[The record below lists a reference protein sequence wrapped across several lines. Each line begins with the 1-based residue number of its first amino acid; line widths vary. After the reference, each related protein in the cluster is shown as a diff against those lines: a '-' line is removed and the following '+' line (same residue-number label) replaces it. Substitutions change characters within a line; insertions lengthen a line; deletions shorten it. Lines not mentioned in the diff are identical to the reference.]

1 MSSTCW
7 SLHKVKRSVSA
18 LLAGQIFKM
27 SDGLAECEWIKGV
40 LESAVCQD
48 YEPSLRKRK
57 LTRHSDESKVAALKV
72 DSHLQVDPPA
82 ERVPDAKIAFDQ
94 PVRETT
100 VGHCRRTVQELCE
113 IQRSRETLRERCRGF
128 TTRADR
134 YRRIDE
140 ESWQQITTLPLLR
153 GRAHSIEDE
162 DQELAMKKT
171 YRE

>member
-18 LLAGQIFKM
+18 PLAGQIFKM

-48 YEPSLRKRK
+48 YEPSLCKRK

-100 VGHCRRTVQELCE
+100 VGHCRRTVQELCG
-113 IQRSRETLRERCRGF
+113 IQRSRETLRERCRGIPPERIVIDAWMKSPGNRLRRCYCCEVEPIQSR
-128 TTRADR
+128 TR
-134 YRRIDE
+134 IK
-140 ESWQQITTLPLLR
+140 SWR
-153 GRAHSIEDE
+153 
-162 DQELAMKKT
+162 
-171 YRE
+171 

>member
-7 SLHKVKRSVSA
+7 SSHKVKRSVSA
-18 LLAGQIFKM
+18 PLAGQIFKM

-57 LTRHSDESKVAALKV
+57 LTRHSDEPKVAALKV
-72 DSHLQVDPPA
+72 DSHLQVDPPV

-100 VGHCRRTVQELCE
+100 
-113 IQRSRETLRERCRGF
+113 
-128 TTRADR
+128 
-134 YRRIDE
+134 
-140 ESWQQITTLPLLR
+140 
-153 GRAHSIEDE
+153 
-162 DQELAMKKT
+162 
-171 YRE
+171 